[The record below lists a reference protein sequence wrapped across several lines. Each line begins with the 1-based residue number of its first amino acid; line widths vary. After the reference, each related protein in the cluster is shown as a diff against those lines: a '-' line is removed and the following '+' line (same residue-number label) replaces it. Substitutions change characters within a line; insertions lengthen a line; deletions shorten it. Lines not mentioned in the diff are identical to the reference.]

1 MEVKINGIA
10 YTLDKDTKEKIDTIL
25 SQDYLSDE
33 DKEFIEMISGIG
45 GYINEFIYLHNLLL
59 NNEYPNKLQI
69 YQLL

>member
-25 SQDYLSDE
+25 SQNYLSDE

-45 GYINEFIYLHNLLL
+45 GYINEFTYLYNLLL
-59 NNEYPNKLQI
+59 NHEYPHKLQI
-69 YQLL
+69 YELL